1 MNDWFDKNFNFLKVG
16 VNSKLNGSYNIRTDK
31 NFVLQ
36 SVKFVSDES
45 ILISNNKVNEE
56 PYKIK
61 FKGVFSWEKNNNLFK
76 YSDLFLEDKLVAFGE
91 YDLTTKKGFSKFSV
105 KKLLVDD
112 TKTYLSKFLA
122 LTLNIKPSF

>member
-1 MNDWFDKNFNFLKVG
+1 MNDWFDKNYNFLKVD
-16 VNSKLNGSYNIRTDK
+16 VNSQLNGSYNIRTDK

-91 YDLTTKKGFSKFSV
+91 YDLTTKKGFSNFSV

-112 TKTYLSKFLA
+112 TKIYLSKFIA
-122 LTLNIKPSF
+122 LTF